1 MRAHQYLYIGS
12 YLYIKK
18 IVILIIW
25 VKSKNAFRDVKA
37 CTFTNMN
44 KLASW
49 KWAHNYIYELKRYRI
64 TLSARLA
71 HNEIIIISKS
81 AFEGKQFF
89 PSTTLT
95 FLNTE
100 PNIHKGLYLLQG
112 LAKEKNSYILI
123 LYPSFIRLY
132 HLSMQKLLSSSYVIK
147 QARACTH
154 STLYLFKIP
163 KSSMILILDWWKRE
177 HHYSSIQPNQLLILM
192 IDELYNFIRINHSMV
207 QFPIIFYKWSWISY
221 RAFPGPLQWNN

>member
-1 MRAHQYLYIGS
+1 M
-12 YLYIKK
+12 
-18 IVILIIW
+18 ILIIW

-37 CTFTNMN
+37 CTFTNIS

-112 LAKEKNSYILI
+112 LAKEFVYTYLISILHTFVSSQ
-123 LYPSFIRLY
+123 YAE
-132 HLSMQKLLSSSYVIK
+132 KLLSSSYVIK

-192 IDELYNFIRINHSMV
+192 IDELYNFVRINYSMV
-207 QFPIIFYKWSWISY
+207 QFPIIFYNWSWISY